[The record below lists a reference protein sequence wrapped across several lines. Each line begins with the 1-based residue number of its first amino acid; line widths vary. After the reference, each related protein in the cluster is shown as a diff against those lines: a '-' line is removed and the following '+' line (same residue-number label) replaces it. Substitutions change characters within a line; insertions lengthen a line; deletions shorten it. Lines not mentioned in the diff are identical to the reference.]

1 MSAWGNKDDVT
12 SVGTVDLSGLTVSNS
27 AGVSTFFANNLAVGQ
42 VIRIVG
48 AGSGVISSITDET
61 TLTLVSN
68 TEIGVGSITGAQY
81 TVAEKPVNVV
91 DGDTNMIANN
101 VFGVDTTEA
110 TLGIGRVTAIT
121 ISTAGTGYVNNEVVT
136 ISGGTSTVAANATVT
151 TNDQGVPASV
161 ALGQG
166 GRYSVLPDTPAAT
179 TGGSGSDLTLSLTFS
194 ETVSANVTHA
204 GWVHRVPTY
213 TDADGNVRN
222 KSETLVAMSTITS
235 DADDDA
241 EYPEA

>member
-1 MSAWGNKDDVT
+1 MSAWGNNDDVT

-27 AGVSTFFANNLAVGQ
+27 AGVDTFFANNLAVGQ

-48 AGSGVISSITDET
+48 AGSAVISSITDDT

-68 TEIGVGSITGAQY
+68 TEIDVGTITGAEY
-81 TVAEKPVNVV
+81 TVSEKPKTVV
-91 DGDTNMIANN
+91 DTETNILANN

-110 TLGIGRVTAIT
+110 TLGIARVTEIT
-121 ISTAGTGYVNNEVVT
+121 IAAAGTGYVNNEVVVV
-136 ISGGTSTVAANATVT
+136 SGGTSTVAANATVT

-161 ALGQG
+161 VLGQG

-179 TGGSGSDLTLSLTFS
+179 TGGSGSDLTLNLTFS
-194 ETVSANVTHA
+194 ETVTANVTHA
-204 GWVHRVPTY
+204 GWVHRIPTY

-222 KSETLVAMSTITS
+222 KSEVLVAMSTITS